1 MSICKSL
8 LCTGFSV
15 CKPYKVLKL
24 RGPGPGYV
32 FLQDTDDDLEDSDI
46 EVDDS
51 DEDAPPAPS
60 EAPAAQAA
68 PAAAAA
74 AASLRPRR
82 PVGASSG
89 PRVSQP
95 TDDSDNDF

>member
-1 MSICKSL
+1 M
-8 LCTGFSV
+8 
-15 CKPYKVLKL
+15 YKVLKL
-24 RGPGPGYV
+24 CGLGLAYEKLYEFAFYV

-51 DEDAPPAPS
+51 DEDAPPAPC

-68 PAAAAA
+68 PAA